1 MNLERYGIDLSE
13 SVLLPVALTHS
24 SYANEHGLISY
35 ERLEFLGDAV
45 LELISSNYIYKNTED
60 SEGRMSAKRKAYV
73 CENALYEYAKELDLA
88 KYIKMGNGTKT
99 PSKSVIADVLEA
111 IIAVIYLEQGLEKA
125 TEFFNKLIVPYIK
138 SGADFLHDYKSTFQE
153 MIQTDRN
160 TISYNIIE
168 EGGPAHKK
176 YFVAEVRVN
185 NIVYGTGRGSS
196 RQEAEQQAAKE
207 AINKGA
213 NDVH

>member
-1 MNLERYGIDLSE
+1 MNLEKYGINLEGSA
-13 SVLLPVALTHS
+13 LLPIALTHS
-24 SYANEHGLISY
+24 SYANEHNLVSY

-45 LELISSNYIYKNTED
+45 LELISSDYIFKNGNY
-60 SEGRMSAKRKAYV
+60 SEGEMSVKRKAYV
-73 CENALYEYAKELDLA
+73 CENALFEYAKELELS
-88 KYIKMGNGTKT
+88 KYIKMGNGTRV

-111 IIAVIYLEQGLEKA
+111 IIAVIYLEQGLDKA
-125 TEFFNKLIVPYIK
+125 TEFFNKLIVPYIEK
-138 SGADFLHDYKSTFQE
+138 GADFLHDYKSTFQE

-160 TISYNIIE
+160 TISYNIVE

-185 NIVYGTGRGSS
+185 DMVYGKGRGTS

-213 NDVH
+213 SDVH